1 MPKNSNRI
9 FLSSAKT
16 EAKLC
21 LQGLQYFPDVQI
33 CLWLITTEYAK
44 YVGIYYETS
53 IISDSCHLG
62 YMALCVLMEAE
73 HFFVDSSPWTH
84 DLKLLSAS
92 FALFYMHLKEAMQC
106 YRISLFNSLMKAQS
120 QHEIRTDSMYFLNVC
135 SCSHCEWFI
144 GAC

>member
-1 MPKNSNRI
+1 MLCLIIQCKASFKKMPKNSNRI

-73 HFFVDSSPWTH
+73 FFLSTEAHELMISSCCLHQLPCST
-84 DLKLLSAS
+84 
-92 FALFYMHLKEAMQC
+92 C
-106 YRISLFNSLMKAQS
+106 ISKKPCNATESVYSTL
-120 QHEIRTDSMYFLNVC
+120 
-135 SCSHCEWFI
+135 
-144 GAC
+144 